1 MISKKYV
8 VTAEEGIHARP
19 ATNLIRLA
27 KKYKS
32 VVSLKKDEKQV
43 LLNSMLNILTIG
55 AKGGD
60 TITIIV
66 EGEDEA
72 DAAQAIDIFFS
83 EELKNL

>member
-1 MISKKYV
+1 MISKDYV
-8 VTAEEGIHARP
+8 ITAKEGIHARP

-32 VVSLKKDEKQV
+32 VVSLRKAERQV
-43 LLNSMLNILTIG
+43 LLNSMLNILTVG
-55 AKGGD
+55 AKGGE

-66 EGEDEA
+66 EGEDEVE
-72 DAAQAIDIFFS
+72 AAQAIDIFFK

>member
-1 MISKKYV
+1 MISKKYII
-8 VTAEEGIHARP
+8 ASPEGIHARP

-32 VVSLKKDEKQV
+32 TVSLKKDENV
-43 LLNSMLNILTIG
+43 VRLNSMLNILTMG

-60 TITIIV
+60 TITVII

-72 DAAQAIDIFFS
+72 AAAEAIDNFFR